1 MLGIPTVATDLN
13 TVLVIMEG
21 KPNLKAYVNKDR
33 VHREKCE
40 DPTSI
45 FNGHNYVSGSVLTI
59 VPGHTTAPATG
70 IGNMDTSWCQ
80 ALSFAPRSV
89 PRLWSTWRWRKR

>member
-1 MLGIPTVATDLN
+1 MPGIPTVATDLN

-21 KPNLKAYVNKDR
+21 NPNLKAYVYKHL
-33 VHREKCE
+33 VYREKCE
-40 DPTSI
+40 DPTSMSD
-45 FNGHNYVSGSVLTI
+45 GHNYVSGSVLTL

-80 ALSFAPRSV
+80 TLSSAPRPA
-89 PRLWSTWRWRKR
+89 PRLWSSWRWRKQ